1 MRKREGG
8 VFKGGGELIL
18 QCTLWVREKIEK
30 RKDRKKKHCGYAKL
44 STKASRVS
52 SGIEGESTI

>member
-1 MRKREGG
+1 MRKRKGG
-8 VFKGGGELIL
+8 VFKGGGEFIL

-30 RKDRKKKHCGYAKL
+30 RKDRKKNTGYAKL
-44 STKASRVS
+44 FTKASRIS